1 MPDQPAER
9 FDRERNVVD
18 TMLTAH
24 SILRDCYE
32 RRATGL
38 TLLIMALSVIATGVA
53 FIGGEPET
61 MIGPFTARVQVWVG
75 VLTCVVFFLSI
86 VDLQVE
92 WRRRAGAHDEAVRR
106 FSDLKA
112 KYRHGER
119 DGEVVHADLDLTAEY
134 ERTWDAVGALR
145 VAIKDAQ
152 FTKLKQ
158 KHWQKV
164 EISKRI
170 SARPARPR
178 ALHRLDLLREGL
190 PKKPRPDDQTGGQ

>member
-1 MPDQPAER
+1 MPDQPVDR

-24 SILRDCYE
+24 SILRDRYE

-38 TLLIMALSVIATGVA
+38 TLLIMALSVLATGVA
-53 FIGGEPET
+53 FISGEPET
-61 MIGPFTARVQVWVG
+61 SIGPFTARVQVWVG
-75 VLTCVVFFLSI
+75 VLTCIIFFLSI
-86 VDLQVE
+86 VDLLVE
-92 WRRRAGAHDEAVRR
+92 WRRRAWAHEEAVRR

-119 DGEVVHADLDLTAEY
+119 DGEIVRADLDLTAEY
-134 ERTWDAVGALR
+134 ERTWDAVSALS

-158 KHWQKV
+158 KHWRKV

-170 SARPARPR
+170 SARPERPR
-178 ALHRLDLLREGL
+178 ILHRLDVLREGL
-190 PKKPRPDDQTGGQ
+190 SKTPRLDGRT

>member
-1 MPDQPAER
+1 MPDQPAKR

-24 SILRDCYE
+24 SILRDRYE

-38 TLLIMALSVIATGVA
+38 TLLIMALSVFATGLA
-53 FIGGEPET
+53 FIRGEPHT
-61 MIGPFTARVQVWVG
+61 AVGPFTARVQVWVG
-75 VLTCVVFFLSI
+75 VLTCVIFFLSI
-86 VDLQVE
+86 VDLRVE
-92 WRRRAGAHDEAVRR
+92 WRRRAWAHDEAVRR

-112 KYRHGER
+112 RYRHGER
-119 DGEVVHADLDLTAEY
+119 KGDVVHADVDLTAEY

-158 KHWQKV
+158 KHWRKV
-164 EISKRI
+164 EVSKRI
-170 SARPARPR
+170 SARPGRPR
-178 ALHRLDLLREGL
+178 ILHQLDILGEGVR
-190 PKKPRPDDQTGGQ
+190 KKPRPDERT

>member
-1 MPDQPAER
+1 MPDQPVDR

-24 SILRDCYE
+24 SILRDRYE

-38 TLLIMALSVIATGVA
+38 TLLIMALSVAATGVA
-53 FIGGEPET
+53 FISGEPE
-61 MIGPFTARVQVWVG
+61 MSIGPFTTRVQVWVG
-75 VLTCVVFFLSI
+75 VLTCIIFFLSI

-92 WRRRAGAHDEAVRR
+92 WRRRAWAHEEAVRR

-119 DGEVVHADLDLTAEY
+119 DGEMVHADLDLTAEY
-134 ERTWDAVGALR
+134 ERTWDAVAALR

-158 KHWQKV
+158 KHWLKV

-170 SARPARPR
+170 SARPDRPR
-178 ALHRLDLLREGL
+178 LLHRLDVLCEGL
-190 PKKPRPDDQTGGQ
+190 PKQPRSKEETA